1 SRRGGS
7 RSYAAAVPEL
17 WSNWAGDQ
25 RCAPSAVE
33 RPGSEEEVA
42 AAIGRAAAADRPV
55 RVAGAGHSF
64 SDIVLTDGHLL
75 HLGRMDRVLSADAR
89 TGLAEVEAGI
99 SLHDLGPALAE
110 HGLALENQGDVDPQS
125 VAGAIST
132 ATHGTGATFRN
143 LSAQVAGLRLI
154 TAAAEAVDC
163 SEEVEPD
170 LFRAARVG
178 LGALG
183 VITRV
188 TLRCAPLYTLRRT
201 DAPRPLGE
209 TLDRLDD
216 LVDGHER
223 FELFVFPYTRT
234 ALTRT
239 TESTADSP
247 RPLSARAE
255 WLHDVVLENRVL
267 DLFMRAG
274 RAAPRAIPACNRA
287 IARLFQ
293 PSERVDRSY
302 RIYANPREVRF
313 TEMEYAVPRAA
324 GREALERVL
333 EMVEHRRLPISFPLE
348 FRFVASDDAYLS
360 PSHGRE
366 TAYIAVHV
374 YRGMEHDT
382 YFRAVESIM
391 REYDGRPHWGKRH
404 YRTAAD
410 LAPAYPDWDRFAEA
424 RERLDPD
431 RRFRNDYVERV
442 LGP

>member
-1 SRRGGS
+1 M
-7 RSYAAAVPEL
+7 PEL
-17 WSNWAGDQ
+17 WRNWAGDQ
-25 RCAPSAVE
+25 RCAPELVE

-42 AAIGRAAAADRPV
+42 AAIGRAAGAGRAV

-64 SDIVLTDGHLL
+64 SDIVLTDGHLISL
-75 HLGRMDRVLSADAR
+75 DRMNRVLSGDAA

-99 SLHDLGPALAE
+99 SIRDLGPALAE
-110 HGLALENQGDVDPQS
+110 HGLALENQGDVDPQT

-132 ATHGTGATFRN
+132 ATHGTGSGFRN

-154 TAAAEAVDC
+154 TDGGEAVDC
-163 SEEVEPD
+163 SEGVEPE

-183 VITRV
+183 VIARV
-188 TLRCAPLYTLRRT
+188 TLRCAPLYTLRRS
-201 DAPRPLGE
+201 DAPRPLDE
-209 TLDRLDD
+209 TLDRLDE

-223 FELFVFPYTRT
+223 FELFVFPYTRV

-239 TESTADSP
+239 TESTPDPP
-247 RPLSARAE
+247 RPLSQAAE
-255 WLHDVVLENRVL
+255 WLADVVLENGVLGAFNRV
-267 DLFMRAG
+267 G
-274 RAAPRAIPACNRA
+274 RAVPSAIPGLNRT
-287 IARLFQ
+287 IARLIQ

-302 RIYANPREVRF
+302 RIYANPRKVRF
-313 TEMEYAVPRAA
+313 TEMEYGLPRAA
-324 GREALERVL
+324 GREALMRVL
-333 EMVEHRRLPISFPLE
+333 EMVERRRLPISFPLE
-348 FRFVASDDAYLS
+348 FRFVAEDDAYLS
-360 PSHGRE
+360 PSSGRE

-374 YRGMEHDT
+374 YRGMEHET

-410 LAPAYPDWDRFAEA
+410 LAPSYPDWDRFAEA
-424 RERLDPD
+424 RERLDPN
-431 RRFRNDYVERV
+431 RRFRNDYLDRV

>member
-1 SRRGGS
+1 M
-7 RSYAAAVPEL
+7 PEL
-17 WSNWAGDQ
+17 WRNWAGDQ
-25 RCAPSAVE
+25 RCAPELLE
-33 RPGSEEEVA
+33 RPGSEEEVS
-42 AAIGRAAAADRPV
+42 AAIGRAAGAGRSV

-75 HLGRMDRVLSADAR
+75 DLSRMNRIRSADR
-89 TGLAEVEAGI
+89 STGLAEVEAGI
-99 SLHDLGPALAE
+99 SIHDLGPKLGE

-132 ATHGTGATFRN
+132 ATHGTGSNFRN

-154 TAAAEAVDC
+154 TDGGEAVDC
-163 SEEVEPD
+163 SEENEPE

-188 TLRCAPLYTLRRT
+188 TVRCAPLYTLRRT
-201 DAPRPLGE
+201 DAPKALDE
-209 TLDRLDD
+209 TLDRLDE

-234 ALTRT
+234 ALTRI
-239 TESTADSP
+239 TESTPDEPEPMSDA
-247 RPLSARAE
+247 AE
-255 WLHDVVLENRVL
+255 WLQDVVLENLVL
-267 DLFMRAG
+267 ELFSRAG
-274 RAAPRAIPACNRA
+274 RALPFAVPSLNRA
-287 IARLFQ
+287 IAGLLR

-302 RIYANPREVRF
+302 RIYANPRKVRF
-313 TEMEYAVPRAA
+313 TEMEYAVPREA

-333 EMVEHRRLPISFPLE
+333 AMIERRRLPISFPLE
-348 FRFVASDDAYLS
+348 FRFVAADDAYLS
-360 PSHGRE
+360 PSNGRP

-374 YRGMEHDT
+374 YRGMEHET

-410 LAPAYPDWDRFAEA
+410 LAP
-424 RERLDPD
+424 
-431 RRFRNDYVERV
+431 V
-442 LGP
+442 

>member
-1 SRRGGS
+1 M
-7 RSYAAAVPEL
+7 PEL
-17 WSNWAGDQ
+17 WRNWAGDQ
-25 RCAPSAVE
+25 RCAPDAID
-33 RPGSEEEVA
+33 RPSSEEEVA
-42 AAIGRAAAADRPV
+42 AAIGRAAGAGRSV

-75 HLGRMDRVLSADAR
+75 DLSRMDRVLSADR
-89 TGLAEVEAGI
+89 TTGLAEVEAGI
-99 SLHDLGPALAE
+99 SIRDLGPKLAD

-132 ATHGTGATFRN
+132 ATHGTGAGFRN
-143 LSAQVAGLRLI
+143 ISAQVAGLRLI
-154 TAAAEAVDC
+154 TDGGEAVDC
-163 SEEVEPD
+163 SEDSEPE

-188 TLRCAPLYTLRRT
+188 TLRCAPSYTLRRS
-201 DAPRPLGE
+201 DAPRPLDE
-209 TLDRLDD
+209 TLGRLDE

-234 ALTRT
+234 ALTRV
-239 TESTADSP
+239 TESTPDEPEPMAP
-247 RPLSARAE
+247 AAE
-255 WLHDVVLENRVL
+255 WLQDVVLENAVL
-267 DLFMRAG
+267 ELFSRAG
-274 RAAPRAIPACNRA
+274 RALPAAVPSLNRT
-287 IARLFQ
+287 IARLLQ

-302 RIYANPREVRF
+302 RIYANPRKVRF

-333 EMVEHRRLPISFPLE
+333 AMIERRRLPISFPLE
-348 FRFVASDDAYLS
+348 FRFVAADDAYLS
-360 PSHGRE
+360 PSNGRA

-374 YRGMEHDT
+374 YRGMEHET

-424 RERLDPD
+424 RERLDPN
-431 RRFRNDYVERV
+431 RRFRNDYADRV
-442 LGP
+442 LGS

>member
-1 SRRGGS
+1 
-7 RSYAAAVPEL
+7 VPEL
-17 WSNWAGDQ
+17 WRNWAGDQ
-25 RCAPSAVE
+25 RCAPELLE

-42 AAIGRAAAADRPV
+42 AAIGRAAGAGRSI

-75 HLGRMDRVLSADAR
+75 SLERMNRVLGADASS
-89 TGLAEVEAGI
+89 GLAEVEAGI
-99 SLHDLGPALAE
+99 SIHDLGPELAK

-132 ATHGTGATFRN
+132 ATHGTGAGFRN
-143 LSAQVAGLRLI
+143 ISAQVAGLRLI
-154 TAAAEAVDC
+154 TDGGEAIDC
-163 SEEVEPD
+163 SEESEPE

-188 TLRCAPLYTLRRT
+188 TLRCAPLYTLRRS
-201 DAPRPLGE
+201 DAPRPLDE
-209 TLDRLDD
+209 VLDRLDE

-234 ALTRT
+234 ALTRV
-239 TESTADSP
+239 TESTADPPDPPSP
-247 RPLSARAE
+247 RAE
-255 WLHDVVLENRVL
+255 WVQDVLVENLALE
-267 DLFMRAG
+267 LFSRAG
-274 RAAPRAIPACNRA
+274 RARPSAIPSLNRT
-287 IARLFQ
+287 IARLLQ

-302 RIYANPREVRF
+302 RIYANPRKVRF
-313 TEMEYAVPRAA
+313 TEMEYALPREA

-333 EMVEHRRLPISFPLE
+333 AMVERRRLPISFPLE
-348 FRFVASDDAYLS
+348 FRFVAEDDAHLS
-360 PSHGRE
+360 PSNGRA

-374 YRGMEHDT
+374 YRGMEHET

-424 RERLDPD
+424 RERLDPE
-431 RRFRNDYVERV
+431 RRFRNDYLDRV

>member
-1 SRRGGS
+1 ML
-7 RSYAAAVPEL
+7 AAVPEL
-17 WSNWAGDQ
+17 WRNWAGDQ
-25 RCAPSAVE
+25 RCAPESIE
-33 RPGSEEEVA
+33 HPGSEEEVA
-42 AAIGRAAAADRPV
+42 AAIGRAAAAGRQV

-75 HLGRMDRVLSADAR
+75 SLHRMNRVLHADPG

-99 SLHDLGPALAE
+99 SLNELGPRLAE

-132 ATHGTGATFRN
+132 ATHGTGAGFRN
-143 LSAQVAGLRLI
+143 LSAQVAGIRLI
-154 TAAAEAVDC
+154 AGDGEPVDC
-163 SEEVEPD
+163 SEDVEPD

-201 DAPRPLGE
+201 DAPHP
-209 TLDRLDD
+209 LDD
-216 LVDGHER
+216 VLDSLDEWVDGNER

-234 ALTRT
+234 ALTRV
-239 TESTADSP
+239 TESTPDPP
-247 RPLSARAE
+247 RPLSPRRE
-255 WLHDVVLENRVL
+255 WLEDVVMENAVL
-267 DLFMRAG
+267 GAFMRTGKAV
-274 RAAPRAIPACNRA
+274 PRAIPTLNRT
-287 IARLFQ
+287 IARLVQ
-293 PSERVDRSY
+293 PTERVDRSY
-302 RIYANPREVRF
+302 RVYANARRVRF
-313 TEMEYAVPRAA
+313 TEMEYAVPREA

-333 EMVEHRRLPISFPLE
+333 AMIERRRLPIPFPLE
-348 FRFVASDDAYLS
+348 FRFVAHDDAYLS
-360 PSHGRE
+360 PSTGRE

-374 YRGMEHDT
+374 YGGMEHET

-410 LAPAYPDWDRFAEA
+410 LAPSYPDWDRFAEA
-424 RERLDPD
+424 RERLDPG
-431 RRFRNDYVERV
+431 RRFGNDYLDRV
-442 LGP
+442 LGS

>member
-1 SRRGGS
+1 MPR
-7 RSYAAAVPEL
+7 L

-25 RCAPSAVE
+25 RCAPEALE
-33 RPGSEEEVA
+33 RPGSEVEVA
-42 AAIGRAAAADRPV
+42 AAIGRAAGAGRSV

-75 HLGRMDRVLSADAR
+75 SLDRMNRVLSADAE

-99 SLHDLGPALAE
+99 SLHDLGPELAS

-132 ATHGTGATFRN
+132 ATHGTGAGFRN
-143 LSAQVAGLRLI
+143 ISAQVAGLRLI
-154 TAAAEAVDC
+154 TDGGEAVEC
-163 SEEVEPD
+163 SADVDPE

-188 TLRCAPLYTLRRT
+188 TLRCAPLYTLRRL
-201 DAPRPLGE
+201 DAPKPLDDVLG
-209 TLDRLDD
+209 RLDE

-234 ALTRT
+234 ALTRV
-239 TESTADSP
+239 TESTADEP
-247 RPLSARAE
+247 RPQGAVME
-255 WLHDVVLENRVL
+255 WLQDELVENAVLGGFCRT
-267 DLFMRAG
+267 G
-274 RAAPRAIPACNRA
+274 RALPRTIPVLNRT
-287 IARLFQ
+287 IARLLQ
-293 PSERVDRSY
+293 PSERVDHSY
-302 RIYANPREVRF
+302 RIYANARRVRF
-313 TEMEYAVPRAA
+313 TEMEYALPRAA
-324 GREALERVL
+324 GAEALERVL
-333 EMVEHRRLPISFPLE
+333 AMVERRRLPISFPLE
-348 FRFVASDDAYLS
+348 FRFVAEDDAYLS
-360 PSHGRE
+360 PSNGRA

-374 YRGMEHDT
+374 YRGMEHET

-410 LAPAYPDWDRFAEA
+410 LAPAYPDWDRFAAA
-424 RERLDPD
+424 RERLDPN
-431 RRFRNDYVERV
+431 RRFRNDYVDRV